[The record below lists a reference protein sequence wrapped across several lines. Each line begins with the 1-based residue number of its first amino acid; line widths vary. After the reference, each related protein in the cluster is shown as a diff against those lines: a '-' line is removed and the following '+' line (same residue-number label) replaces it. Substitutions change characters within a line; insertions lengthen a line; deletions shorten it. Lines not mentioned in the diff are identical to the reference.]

1 MRYLLLG
8 WRYLALAACC
18 SYGQWVNQEMK
29 EKTMTIARKSI
40 AVVAASALALV
51 GLSAPAQA
59 AGLADKSKV
68 SLEPTTGESFRVLAG
83 AGQQIS
89 LTSNEAV
96 PVVGGDASFL
106 VTGADVF
113 VVANSSTGV
122 TDADAAAAPTTWERS
137 DGTVTVTIA
146 AHGLAVGA
154 VVYIKADDLVDGGAS
169 SDDVAAGYYRVTA
182 VPGVNQFSFEDGLPD
197 VADAD
202 GDITGGTVAA
212 DVQVQSY
219 TQDADGNIV
228 IDTGVANAGADEV
241 LVLSVNDSATTT
253 ATVVAWVDDNNDGD
267 IDATEHTSPT
277 ETVYFHGVADLT
289 PSVTWTAAFA
299 VANPSVDVTFA
310 EDINWDQ
317 VAASEVT
324 GTFSNFGAQALDADV
339 NHTEDAGVLTIADT
353 SNNALDAG
361 YLSVLLEN
369 ADGDDIGTFRVNI
382 VDQDVQQLVASVTES
397 SDLAFTQ
404 ATDADADDNLQ
415 DDNGSQAAGTV
426 RQDKDVTVT
435 VTVTDS
441 DGDAVAGVNVTV
453 DTKADSAVGA
463 KDEYKVGSELVD
475 ANGDIDAFVLTT
487 DANGQITIP
496 VTSEAA
502 GADGDVIVLT
512 YVAEGVDEGYW
523 EDQDAD
529 GVEDA
534 GEYALAEIWLTW
546 KTAVYTTSIVNSI
559 QADAATAGLGANATT
574 AAEVSSLSIQ
584 TWTVDQWNVPS
595 SDTYRI
601 KNSMSQDGETKVQ
614 YVTVNSSGFATVTV
628 ADNADADG
636 GDVTATVTR
645 EKYDADNDTWGNS
658 VAVDT
663 VYIDPDAE
671 SYTAEV
677 TLAVGAAA
685 AVSTTALV
693 AANTDLGDATPTVG
707 AAIAVSGTADDKF
720 TGAEI
725 EGRQVTISGSSD
737 LLFVAD
743 GHYAFGSL
751 TAWSAGDDGA
761 FAFNVYSNVPGK
773 YNVTVTTEN
782 GSATKEI
789 EFSKAVKTAGTSMTF
804 TVANAVPGKTMSVTG
819 KLVDA
824 FGNPVDTTGNA
835 QLKITY
841 DAPGFVVGDLPT
853 ETGADGTF
861 KFMVLL
867 GSNDTISGTIT
878 VAYDQDDNA
887 AFDDDNDLEFTH
899 DLAPAAPAA
908 DTKVNAGSF
917 KGYVAIYAKGH
928 EGKRLSA
935 KVGKDWVVVPAL
947 ASNFVRVV
955 EYTGAGY
962 TISVRIYIDRVLVD
976 TIVVT
981 TK

>member
-1 MRYLLLG
+1 M
-8 WRYLALAACC
+8 
-18 SYGQWVNQEMK
+18 
-29 EKTMTIARKSI
+29 IRKGT

-51 GLSAPAQA
+51 GLTAPAQA

-68 SLEPTTGESFRVLAG
+68 SLEATTGDSFRVLAG

-122 TDADAAAAPTTWERS
+122 TDADAAAAATDWERT
-137 DGTVTVTIA
+137 DGTVTVDIADTTGIAVGGVVEIA
-146 AHGLAVGA
+146 ATELTEAG
-154 VVYIKADDLVDGGAS
+154 D
-169 SDDVAAGYYRVTA
+169 DDVAGGYYRVTA
-182 VPGVNQFSFEDGLPD
+182 VVANTSFSFVDGGAD
-197 VADAD
+197 VAAADATAA
-202 GDITGGTVAA
+202 GVAA
-212 DVQVQSY
+212 DIQIQSY

-241 LVLSVNDSATTT
+241 LVLEVNGSSTVT
-253 ATVVAWVDDNNDGD
+253 AKVTAWVDDNNDGD

-289 PSVTWTAAFA
+289 PSVTWTAAFN

-317 VAASEVT
+317 VAGSEVT
-324 GTFSNFGAQALDADV
+324 GTFSNFGAQGLDADV
-339 NHTEDAGVLTIADT
+339 NHTEDEGVLTIADT
-353 SNNALDAG
+353 SNNALEAG

-382 VDQDVQQLVASVTES
+382 VDQDVQQLVASVTAS
-397 SDLAFTQ
+397 NDLAF
-404 ATDADADDNLQ
+404 AEANDANGDTDLTNDNAD
-415 DDNGSQAAGTV
+415 QAAGTV

-441 DGDAVAGVNVTV
+441 DGAAVAGVNVTV

-512 YVAEGVDEGYW
+512 YVAEGVDDGYFI
-523 EDQDAD
+523 DFNAD
-529 GVEDA
+529 GTVDA
-534 GEYALAEIWLTW
+534 GELARAEIWLTW

-614 YVTVNSSGFATVTV
+614 YATVSSSGFATVTV

-636 GDVTATVTR
+636 GDVTATITR

-658 VAVDT
+658 TAVDT
-663 VYIDPDAE
+663 VYIDPDAK

-693 AANTDLGDATPTVG
+693 AANTDLGDAKPTVG

-720 TGAEI
+720 TGTEI

-773 YNVTVTTEN
+773 YDVTVTTEN

-789 EFSKAVKTAGTSMTF
+789 EFEKAVKTAGTSMTF
-804 TVANAVPGKTMSVTG
+804 TIANAVPGKTMSVTG

-835 QLKITY
+835 QLDITY

-887 AFDDDNDLEFTH
+887 AFDGDDDLEFTH
-899 DLAPAAPAA
+899 DLAPASE
-908 DTKVNAGSF
+908 TKVNAGSF
-917 KGYVAIYAKGH
+917 KGYVAVYARGY
-928 EGKRLSA
+928 EGSRLSA
-935 KVGKDWVVVPAL
+935 KVGKDWVVVPSIVNNQENGTL
-947 ASNFVRVV
+947 FRVV
-955 EYTGAGY
+955 EFTGAGY
-962 TISVRIYIDRVLVD
+962 DVAVRIYIDRVLVD
-976 TIVVT
+976 TINLT